1 MKNIKF
7 IALTI
12 ILATLISC
20 GGSSSKQTADKKG
33 FSAIEKEIKSKF
45 GDDAY
50 YTNITITHNK
60 SIGNIIGV
68 TVTEAPESLKMGQW
82 NQTQGKWQQNSDISI
97 EIPSGTKATD
107 FMFQLNSKINLG
119 TLGSLIEKS
128 KAKLTE
134 EKKIENPALNMAFI
148 KFPKNGD
155 NAKAEYVVLLNPENG
170 GTTFS
175 FYYKLDETLIKMD
188 Y

>member
-1 MKNIKF
+1 
-7 IALTI
+7 
-12 ILATLISC
+12 
-20 GGSSSKQTADKKG
+20 
-33 FSAIEKEIKSKF
+33 
-45 GDDAY
+45 
-50 YTNITITHNK
+50 
-60 SIGNIIGV
+60 
-68 TVTEAPESLKMGQW
+68 
-82 NQTQGKWQQNSDISI
+82 
-97 EIPSGTKATD
+97 
-107 FMFQLNSKINLG
+107 MFQLNSKINLG